1 MQMNDDAILATV
13 IHRPFPLPE
22 SPPVL
27 RQSWSK
33 LLFAHWPVDAGVLRP
48 LIPDCLEM
56 DLFEGTAYL
65 GVVPFAM
72 RKVHPRFTPDMGW
85 LSNFLE
91 LNIRTY
97 VKKDGIPGVYFFSLD
112 CNNPVAVTVART
124 TYHLPYFNARMTMDE
139 QDSLIKYE
147 SKRLNCD
154 AVFQANYKS
163 AGAVLKLS
171 PASLDRFLTERYCLY
186 TTDRRGRCFR
196 GVIHHLMWQLQPA
209 EAEIITDTLSST
221 QLGFQLPDTKPLLH
235 YSEYI
240 DTLEWPLAK
249 LD

>member
-1 MQMNDDAILATV
+1 MNDDAILATV

-22 SPPVL
+22 GPPVL

-33 LLFAHWPVDAGVLRP
+33 LLFAHWPLDPAVLRP
-48 LIPDCLEM
+48 LIPDVLEV
-56 DLFEGTAYL
+56 DTFEGSAWV

-72 RKVHPRFTPDMGW
+72 RKVHPRFTPEMGW

-97 VKKDGIPGVYFFSLD
+97 VKKDGIAGVYFFSLD

-124 TYHLPYFNARMTMDE
+124 TYHLPYFNARMSLEE
-139 QDSLIKYE
+139 QDGLIKYE
-147 SKRLNCD
+147 SARHNSD
-154 AVFQANYKS
+154 ALFQANYRP
-163 AGAVLKLS
+163 AGEPLKLS

-186 TTDRRGRCFR
+186 TTDKRGRCYR

-221 QLGFQLPDTKPLLH
+221 QLGFALPDTKPLLH

-240 DTLEWPLAK
+240 DTLEWSLKK

>member
-1 MQMNDDAILATV
+1 MDDEAILATV

-33 LLFAHWPVDAGVLRP
+33 LLFAHWPLDPAVLRP
-48 LIPDCLEM
+48 LIPDVLEM
-56 DLFEGTAYL
+56 DTFEGAAWL
-65 GVVPFAM
+65 AVVPFAM

-124 TYHLPYFNARMTMDE
+124 TYHLPYFNARMSMEERDG
-139 QDSLIKYE
+139 LISYT
-147 SKRLNCD
+147 SKRHNSDGL
-154 AVFQANYKS
+154 FQANYKS
-163 AGAVLKLS
+163 TGEPLRLL

-186 TTDRRGRCFR
+186 TTDRRGRCYR

-221 QLGFQLPDTKPLLH
+221 QLGFALPDTKPLLH

-240 DTLEWPLAK
+240 DTLEWPLEK